1 MGAKEGKGALICSVF
16 WFPWCKS
23 PDMARLISNNNGLT
37 TSLQDSPKFNNWL
50 SEANMGI
57 IVDYEPKPSL
67 KHLTWIISMNSHTT
81 LGSCD
86 YESIL

>member
-1 MGAKEGKGALICSVF
+1 MAWLI
-16 WFPWCKS
+16 
-23 PDMARLISNNNGLT
+23 ANYNGLT
-37 TSLQDSPKFNNWL
+37 TSLQDSQKFNNWL

-57 IVDYEPKPSL
+57 IVDYEPKCSL
-67 KHLTWIISMNSHTT
+67 THLTWIISVNSHTT